1 MLNEKIQEINE
12 NVQILV
18 KEQYNEFLKEVTGKD
33 VKDFENTTDY
43 FKECHKYFSERW
55 LWVSIDEEVIDWVL
69 IREVHLTKN
78 IKRYTYE
85 IKLDYNID
93 QKEKQEEE
101 VEYNEEWI
109 VINKGKIYN

>member
-43 FKECHKYFSERW
+43 FKECHKYFSER
-55 LWVSIDEEVIDWVL
+55 
-69 IREVHLTKN
+69 
-78 IKRYTYE
+78 
-85 IKLDYNID
+85 
-93 QKEKQEEE
+93 
-101 VEYNEEWI
+101 
-109 VINKGKIYN
+109 